1 MKNPAINFK
10 HDIERLFS
18 ILYDIV
24 ITLLPVYR
32 HIINRVL

>member
-24 ITLLPVYR
+24 ITLLAVYR
-32 HIINRVL
+32 PIVNRVI